1 MWTLALS
8 SIRAHRGRFVGVF
21 VAVFFAALLTTGLG
35 TLLESGLR
43 GGVQPDR
50 YRGADVVV
58 GAAQSLPVPGDVA
71 EPFSERALLPEAT
84 QARVA
89 AVPAVE
95 RAIADTTVALT
106 TPDNRS
112 VEAHAWS
119 SAQLTPYTLTAG
131 HQPQGDSEVVLDS
144 SFGLR
149 PGAAVTLASGGTP
162 TDYAVAGT
170 VTAAAV
176 PGADSDRPGTVF
188 VSADRMAALWPHP
201 GRVAAVGVIASP
213 GSDVDRLV
221 TDLTAAVP
229 GTSLYAGDR
238 RGDVESLAS
247 SGARSELTALSASFS
262 GVALLIA
269 LFVLASTLSLSMA
282 QRSRE
287 FALLRAVGT
296 TPGQILRMVG
306 QEILVVAGA
315 AALAGVLPGL
325 WLATALSGAFGR
337 AGVIPTDF
345 RLAFSPLPALAAV
358 VLSVATALAAAAV
371 AARRPARSAPV
382 DDLREA
388 ATEPPKLSRGRLLT
402 GAVLAGLGL
411 ASSMTP
417 LFVPGLAGA
426 AGAGAAALL
435 LIIAAGLAGPWLV
448 ERALGLIGS
457 LLRRGSSASLVLA
470 DASARGFPRRMSSA
484 VVPLALGISFAA
496 VQVFVPTTVAA
507 EASRQSLAGVTAD
520 YVVSHP
526 ASGISPQLADTVAAL
541 PGVRAANPVSR
552 STVLVSRPVVD
563 GDVMVERFAVQG
575 VDPETLPETLDLG
588 VAEGSLAQL
597 SGLDTVALS
606 ADAATAMGVEVGE
619 SFTFTLG
626 DGAPSTA
633 TVVATYRRGL
643 GFGDLTLAEDAL
655 RAHTT
660 STFHQQLLVTAEPGQ
675 QGAVAEQIR
684 QLGLDAVDPGSLGAA
699 GADQRDSDAWVSL
712 LALAVLLGYMALSIV
727 NTLVMGTI
735 GRRREF
741 ALLRLLGASTRQVQR
756 MTFVES
762 LLVGLIAIA
771 VGTAVAL
778 PPLVGIALG
787 VSGIPLPTVPPL
799 IYLGIVLTS
808 VALGVISI
816 AVPTRLA
823 LRAPVTP

>member
-8 SIRAHRGRFVGVF
+8 SIRSHRGRFLGVF

-58 GAAQSLPVPGDVA
+58 GAPQSLPVSGDVA
-71 EPFSERALLPEAT
+71 EPFTERALLPEST

-89 AVPAVE
+89 SVPGVARAV
-95 RAIADTTVALT
+95 ADTTVPLT
-106 TPDNRS
+106 TAENRP
-112 VEAHAWS
+112 VEAHGWS
-119 SAQLTPYTLTAG
+119 AAQLTPYTLTAG
-131 HQPQGDSEVVLDS
+131 RQPERAAEVVLDA

-162 TDYAVAGT
+162 TDYTVVGT
-170 VTAAAV
+170 VSAAAA
-176 PGADSDRPGTVF
+176 PGADPDRPGTVF
-188 VSADRMAALWPHP
+188 LSADRMAALWPHP
-201 GRVAAVGVIASP
+201 GQVAAVGVLATP
-213 GSDVDRLV
+213 GADLDRLV
-221 TDLTAAVP
+221 ADLAVAVP
-229 GTSLYAGDR
+229 GAALYTGDR
-238 RGDVESLAS
+238 RGDAESLAS
-247 SGARSELTALSASFS
+247 SGARSELTVLSASFS

-296 TPGQILRMVG
+296 TPGQILRLVA
-306 QEILVVAGA
+306 QEILVVAGVA
-315 AALAGVLPGL
+315 AVAGVLPGL
-325 WLATALSGAFGR
+325 WLARALAGQFAS

-358 VLSVATALAAAAV
+358 LLSMATALAAAAV

-402 GAVLAGLGL
+402 SAVLAVVGL

-417 LFVPGLAGA
+417 LFVPGLAGT
-426 AGAGAAALL
+426 AGAGGAALL

-448 ERALGLIGS
+448 ERALGLLGS
-457 LLRRGSSASLVLA
+457 LLRRGSRASLVLA
-470 DASARGFPRRMSSA
+470 DASARGFPRRMSAA

-507 EASRQSLAGVTAD
+507 EAGRQSADGVTAD
-520 YVVSHP
+520 YLVSHP
-526 ASGISPQLADTVAAL
+526 ASGISPQLTERVEEL
-541 PGVRAANPVSR
+541 PGVGSINPVTR
-552 STVLVSRPVVD
+552 STVLVSRPFVD
-563 GDVMVERFAVQG
+563 GDVIVERFAVQG
-575 VDPETLPETLDLG
+575 VDPSTVGDTLDLDVG
-588 VAEGSLAQL
+588 EGSLSQL
-597 SGLDTVALS
+597 SAPDTVAIS
-606 ADAATAMGVEVGE
+606 TDAAASIGVDLGE
-619 SFTFTLG
+619 RFTFNLG
-626 DGAPSTA
+626 DGAESTA
-633 TVVATYRRGL
+633 TVVAIYSRGL
-643 GFGDLTLAEDAL
+643 GFGDLTLADDAL
-655 RAHTT
+655 RPHTT
-660 STFHQQLLVTAEPGQ
+660 STFSDQLLVTAEPGQ
-675 QGAVAEQIR
+675 QAQVAEQVR
-684 QLGLDAVDPGSLGAA
+684 QLGLDVVDSGSLGAA
-699 GADQRDSDAWVSL
+699 GADQRNSDAWVSL

-756 MTFVES
+756 MTLVES
-762 LLVGLIAIA
+762 LLVGVIAVV
-771 VGTAVAL
+771 VGTAIAI

-787 VSGIPLPTVPPL
+787 VSGLPLPSVPPL
-799 IYLGIVLTS
+799 IYLGIVATS
-808 VALGVISI
+808 VTLGVLSI
-816 AVPTRLA
+816 ALPTRLA
-823 LRAPVTP
+823 LRAPVKP